1 MSGGAWRIP
10 DAQLDALLEGV
21 GRAVGSAE
29 ERDDLIA
36 RALWHVVAEPGDA
49 AVGALADGAGLAVSA
64 RALVDG
70 ADPGVLMRLS
80 RGELNAEAAATAL
93 RRWTPRLRADDVV
106 RALDIAGRVDA
117 RMLAP
122 DDDAWP
128 DDLAVLGPHRPHL
141 LWVRGNA
148 ALLRAPGVALV
159 GARAATGYGEHV
171 AMELAAG
178 LCSRDIVVVSGGAY
192 GIDGAAHRAALAG
205 QGDTIAVLAGGAD
218 RLYPSG
224 HDALLR
230 RIIERGA
237 VVSETPAGTP
247 PTRWRF
253 LQRNRLIAALSEAVV
268 VVEAGH
274 RSGALNTAHHAA
286 TAGIPLGVVPG
297 PITSAASAGCHRLL
311 REAAAQCIT
320 SIGDIFELAFG
331 GLDQGADDARLRFD
345 AVGIGGA
352 GTHGAAREEAARR
365 RHERG
370 GGSSATRVADA
381 LRPRRWQSVDELAR
395 ASGLAVAD
403 VQAALGLLQFDD
415 RAVESESG
423 HWRRPSPKQQ
433 GHNPETP
440 SPEGG
445 SMRA

>member
-10 DAQLDALLEGV
+10 DARLDALLEGV
-21 GRAVGSAE
+21 GRPVGSAD

-49 AVGALADGAGLAVSA
+49 AVGALADGAGLAPSA

-70 ADPGVLMRLS
+70 ADPGALMRLS
-80 RGELNAEAAATAL
+80 RGDLSAEAAATAL

-106 RALDIAGRVDA
+106 RALEIAARVDA

-128 DDLAVLGPHRPHL
+128 DDLAILGPHRPHL

-148 ALLRAPGVALV
+148 ELLRGPGVALV

-286 TAGIPLGVVPG
+286 TAGIPLGIVPG

-320 SIGDIFELAFG
+320 SIGDIIELAFG
-331 GLDQGADDARLRFD
+331 GLEQGTDDARLRFD
-345 AVGIGGA
+345 AVDIGGA
-352 GTHGAAREEAARR
+352 GTNGAARKEAGGG

-395 ASGLAVAD
+395 ASGLSVAD

-423 HWRRPSPKQQ
+423 QWRRPSPKQQ
-433 GHNPETP
+433 GHKPETP
-440 SPEGG
+440 SPKGG

>member
-1 MSGGAWRIP
+1 VSGGAWRIP
-10 DAQLDALLEGV
+10 DARLDALLDGV
-21 GRAVGSAE
+21 GRPVASAD

-49 AVGALADGAGLAVSA
+49 AVGALADGAGLAAAA

-70 ADPGVLMRLS
+70 ADPSIIMRLS
-80 RGELNAEAAATAL
+80 RGELGAEASASAL
-93 RRWTPRLRADDVV
+93 RRWTPRLRAGDVV
-106 RALDIAGRVDA
+106 RALELAGRVDA

-128 DDLAVLGPHRPHL
+128 DGLAALGPHRPHL
-141 LWVRGNA
+141 LWVRGNSD
-148 ALLRAPGVALV
+148 LLRAPSVALV

-192 GIDGAAHRAALAG
+192 GIDGAAHRAALAA
-205 QGDTIAVLAGGAD
+205 QGHTVAVLAGGPD

-230 RIIERGA
+230 RVIEQGA

-253 LQRNRLIAALSEAVV
+253 LQRNRVIAALSEAVV

-286 TAGIPLGVVPG
+286 TAGVPLGVVPG

-311 REAAAQCIT
+311 REVAAQCVT
-320 SIGDIFELAFG
+320 SIGDIVELAFG
-331 GLDQGADDARLRFD
+331 GCESSRGEATLSFSEL
-345 AVGIGGA
+345 
-352 GTHGAAREEAARR
+352 GTDTHDTGAAPAAGGEAQQTRR
-365 RHERG
+365 AG
-370 GGSSATRVADA
+370 PTATRVADA

-395 ASGLAVAD
+395 ASGLAVAE

-423 HWRRPSPKQQ
+423 QWRRPSPKKQ
-433 GHNPETP
+433 GHNTETP
-440 SPEGG
+440 SPKGG
-445 SMRA
+445 

>member
-1 MSGGAWRIP
+1 MSGGGWRIAP
-10 DAQLDALLEGV
+10 AQLDALLEGV
-21 GRAVGSAE
+21 GKAVSSDD
-29 ERDDLIA
+29 ERDDLVA

-49 AVGALADGAGLAVSA
+49 AVGALADGAGLVAAA
-64 RALVDG
+64 RALIDG
-70 ADPGVLMRLS
+70 ADPPTIMRLS
-80 RGELNAEAAATAL
+80 HGEIGAEAAAAAL
-93 RRWTPRLRADDVV
+93 TRWTPRLRSTDVV
-106 RALDIAGRVDA
+106 RALELAGRVNA
-117 RMLAP
+117 RMLVP
-122 DDDAWP
+122 DDDSWP
-128 DDLAVLGPHRPHL
+128 DTLAALGPFRPHL

-148 ALLRAPGVALV
+148 SLLRRPGIALV

-178 LCSRDIVVVSGGAY
+178 LCSRDLVVVSGGAY
-192 GIDGAAHRAALAG
+192 GIDGAAHRASLAA
-205 QGDTIAVLAGGAD
+205 QGDTIAALAGGPD

-230 RIIERGA
+230 RVIECGA

-253 LQRNRLIAALSEAVV
+253 LQRNRVIAALSAAVV

-286 TAGIPLGVVPG
+286 TIGVPLGVVPG

-311 REAAAQCIT
+311 RDAAAQCIT
-320 SIGDIFELAFG
+320 SVGDIIELAS
-331 GLDQGADDARLRFD
+331 GLADAPRDDARLRFGTVDLDSPRGHD
-345 AVGIGGA
+345 AGGPR
-352 GTHGAAREEAARR
+352 GA
-365 RHERG
+365 RG
-370 GGSSATRVADA
+370 DRPAVVRVADA

-415 RAVESESG
+415 RAIDNESG
-423 HWRRPSPKQQ
+423 HWRLPSPRKKK
-433 GHNPETP
+433 GEEKPE
-440 SPEGG
+440 SSSSRSG
-445 SMRA
+445 SMRP